1 VVKPDFG
8 EFSAMV
14 NEAAAVADLPLG
26 DFAAL
31 QTKT

>member
-14 NEAAAVADLPLG
+14 NEVTAVADLPRN

>member
-1 VVKPDFG
+1 VVKPGFG

-14 NEAAAVADLPLG
+14 NETVAVADLPRG

-31 QTKT
+31 QTKM

>member
-1 VVKPDFG
+1 VVKPDFR

-14 NEAAAVADLPLG
+14 NGASAVADLPLG